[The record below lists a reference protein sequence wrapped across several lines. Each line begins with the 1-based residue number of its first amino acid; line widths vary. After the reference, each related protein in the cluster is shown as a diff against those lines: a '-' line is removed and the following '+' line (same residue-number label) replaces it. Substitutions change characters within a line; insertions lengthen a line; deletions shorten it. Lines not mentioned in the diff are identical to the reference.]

1 MTSITSE
8 AINASSRPVA
18 SVVIPDSKLA
28 HEITELV
35 RDSESPLPFNHSSRV
50 FYWGALTGVRRGLSF
65 DVELLYAGAVFHDM
79 GLTRASRWTARI
91 PRATSCVIRNIK
103 EADNEEA
110 TTNLIDQRGTFT
122 GAVCWQM

>member
-1 MTSITSE
+1 MTSITSS
-8 AINASSRPVA
+8 ATTAPPRPVA
-18 SVVIPDSKLA
+18 RVFIPDSKLA

-35 RDSESPLPFNHSSRV
+35 QATESPPPFNHSSRV

-91 PRATSCVIRNIK
+91 PRATSCVTRNIK
-103 EADNEEA
+103 EADNA
-110 TTNLIDQRGTFT
+110 RSDDQPH
-122 GAVCWQM
+122 

>member
-1 MTSITSE
+1 MTSITSR

-50 FYWGALTGVRRGLSF
+50 FY
-65 DVELLYAGAVFHDM
+65 
-79 GLTRASRWTARI
+79 
-91 PRATSCVIRNIK
+91 
-103 EADNEEA
+103 
-110 TTNLIDQRGTFT
+110 
-122 GAVCWQM
+122 